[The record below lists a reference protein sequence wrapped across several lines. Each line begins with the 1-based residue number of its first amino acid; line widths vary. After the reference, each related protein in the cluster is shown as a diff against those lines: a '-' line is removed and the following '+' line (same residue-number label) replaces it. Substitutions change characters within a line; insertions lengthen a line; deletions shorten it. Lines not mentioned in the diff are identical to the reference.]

1 MGFFTGT
8 YTRYA
13 KMKHNTMNAKTY
25 FLQAL
30 RKPSIN
36 MIFSKNKIAKF
47 FNMNKIS

>member
-1 MGFFTGT
+1 MDGVNKCRFTMGFFTGT

-36 MIFSKNKIAKF
+36 MIFFKK
-47 FNMNKIS
+47 